1 MEYTVAWIADMVGGE
16 VHGDGSVVVTG
27 VAGLEKAGDGD
38 IAFAEGRNLAHASES
53 MASAI
58 IVPQAQPDFPRA
70 QIVVEQPYPA
80 FARILALVAEE
91 RADLPQ
97 DIHPTVVVGPAATLG
112 DGVAMGPSA
121 VIGPRTVVGARSK
134 ICAHVFIGADCRLG
148 ADCLIYPNV
157 TIRERTAIGDRVIIH
172 PGTTIGG
179 DGFGYIQ
186 HEGHHVKVPQVGAVE
201 IGDDCEIGCNCTID
215 RATMDK
221 TILGRRV
228 KVDNHSHI
236 AHNCIIGDDCILVA
250 YARIGG
256 GTVLENG
263 VTLAEDVGVT
273 DHVRLGEGCI
283 VAGSSKVS
291 KSIAAGAVVWG
302 FPAQNIRR
310 EKIERA
316 SLRRLPDLFG
326 RVKAIEKRL
335 AED

>member
-16 VHGDGSVVVTG
+16 VHGDGSVVVRG
-27 VAGLEKAGDGD
+27 VAGLEQAGDGD
-38 IAFAEGRNLAHASES
+38 IAFAEGRNLAGAVES
-53 MASAI
+53 KASAI
-58 IVPQAQPDFPRA
+58 VVPEAQPDIARP
-70 QIVVEQPYPA
+70 QIVVERPYLA

-97 DIHPTVVVGPAATLG
+97 DIHPTAVVGPAATLD
-112 DGVAMGPSA
+112 DGVAVGPSA
-121 VIGPRTVVGARSK
+121 VIGPRAIVGARSK

-157 TIRERTAIGDRVIIH
+157 TIREGTVIGDRVIVH

-179 DGFGYIQ
+179 DGFGYVQ
-186 HEGHHVKVPQVGAVE
+186 HEGRHVKVPQVGTVE

-221 TILGRRV
+221 TILGRGV

-236 AHNCIIGDDCILVA
+236 GHNCIIGDDCILVA

-256 GTVLENG
+256 GTVLENS

-291 KSIAAGAVVWG
+291 KDVAPGAVVWG

-326 RVKAIEKRL
+326 RVKDIEKRL

>member
-1 MEYTVAWIADMVGGE
+1 MEYTVDRIAEMVGGE
-16 VHGDGSVVVTG
+16 VHGDGSTVVTG
-27 VAGLEKAGDGD
+27 VASLHVAGDGD
-38 IAFAEGRNLAHASES
+38 IAFAEGKSLAHAAES

-58 IVPQAQPDFPRA
+58 IVPQVQPDFPRA
-70 QIVVEQPYPA
+70 QIVVERPYPA
-80 FARILALVAEE
+80 FARVLALVAEE

-97 DIHPTVVVGPAATLG
+97 GIHPMATVDPTATLG
-112 DGVAMGPSA
+112 AGVAIGPAA
-121 VIGPRTVVGARSK
+121 VIGPRTTIGAGSK
-134 ICAHVFIGADCRLG
+134 ICAHAYIGADCCLG
-148 ADCLIYPNV
+148 DGCLIYPQV
-157 TIRERTAIGDRVIIH
+157 TIRERTTIGDRVIIH

-186 HEGHHVKVPQVGAVE
+186 QEGRQLKVPQVGTVE
-201 IGDDCEIGCNCTID
+201 IGDDCEIGCNSTID

-228 KVDNHSHI
+228 KVDNHSHVG
-236 AHNCIIGDDCILVA
+236 HNCIIGDDCILVA

-256 GTVLENG
+256 GTILENG

-291 KSIAAGAVVWG
+291 KNIAPGAVVWG

-335 AED
+335 ADD